1 MNTSDLGPGA
11 GFYLFKGY
19 PNCGKS
25 IAAHS
30 FPNTF
35 TFDYDRKIRVVK
47 NYYPDKNFEY
57 CQPDDIPTVK
67 KQLRDLKN
75 NCPFETIIWDGITKA
90 CDFSI
95 SRFINFRGGSET
107 KQDKK
112 TGKDIPNPM
121 MPAGQSMP
129 QIEDYKG
136 ELRFISECMDELMAI
151 NIIHNVNVIVM
162 AHVLRTYYTNAKDKT
177 VVDTKSLVSSGQK
190 VGVLIPTLFG
200 ERFHFDRKNE
210 TDDNGKDSK
219 KYLCHFQDC
228 IDAETGT
235 SEWAGNS
242 LGLKDSLDWTAN
254 DSTSPT
260 FYEKFMKRVNK
271 DCSVD

>member
-11 GFYLFKGY
+11 IFALFKGY
-19 PNCGKS
+19 PNSGKS
-25 IAAHS
+25 IASGS
-30 FPNTF
+30 FPNPF
-35 TFDYDRKIRVVK
+35 IFDFDRKIRVMK
-47 NYYPDKNFEY
+47 NYYPEKNFEY
-57 CQPDDIPTVK
+57 IQPDDIPDVK
-67 KQLRDLKN
+67 KQLRELKKS
-75 NCPFETIIWDGITKA
+75 CPYKTIVWDGITKA

-95 SRFINFRGGSET
+95 SKFINFRGGSET

-121 MPAGQSMP
+121 MPAGQALP

-190 VGVLIPTLFG
+190 VGTLIPTLFG
-200 ERFHFDRKNE
+200 ERFHFGMKLE
-210 TDDNGKDSK
+210 TDNDGRNSK
-219 KYLCHFQDC
+219 KYICNFNDC
-228 IDAETGT
+228 IEEETGT
-235 SEWAGNS
+235 PEWAGNS
-242 LGLKDSLDWTAN
+242 LGLKDPLDWTAT

-260 FYEKFMKRVNK
+260 FYEKFMKRGL
-271 DCSVD
+271 